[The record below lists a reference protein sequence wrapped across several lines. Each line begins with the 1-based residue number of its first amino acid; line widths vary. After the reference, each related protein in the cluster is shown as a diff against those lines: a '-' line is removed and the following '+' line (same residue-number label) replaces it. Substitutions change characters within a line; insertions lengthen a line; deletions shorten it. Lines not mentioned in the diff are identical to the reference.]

1 VLLQAKLLPYLIRG
15 SGAFFF
21 QRLLYAKSALYHVI
35 FDKYLELL
43 LREGSTVE
51 FFIEG
56 TRSRTGK
63 ILAPKFEILNVV
75 LDTLLY
81 GKVPEV
87 CLIPMTINYE
97 KVLEGDTFPGE
108 LLGEEKVAE
117 SLIRVIKAT
126 PILKHNYGRVYVHIC
141 KPIMARQ
148 FIEEYKGLPVGKAT
162 GA

>member
-1 VLLQAKLLPYLIRG
+1 VLLQAQLLPYLVRS

-21 QRLLYAKSALYHVI
+21 KQLLYAKSSIYHVI

-43 LREGSTVE
+43 LREGNTLE

-81 GKVPEV
+81 GKAP
-87 CLIPMTINYE
+87 
-97 KVLEGDTFPGE
+97 
-108 LLGEEKVAE
+108 
-117 SLIRVIKAT
+117 
-126 PILKHNYGRVYVHIC
+126 
-141 KPIMARQ
+141 
-148 FIEEYKGLPVGKAT
+148 
-162 GA
+162 